1 MPPFVYRSTG
11 GKIHFS
17 LRTRGPQRI
26 DDIAFWLRL
35 PCRAVFDAVCRD
47 DRIGWIGSP
56 DADTPNVMVS
66 LITKEAVSSSS
77 RRRP

>member
-17 LRTRGPQRI
+17 LRTRGPQSI
-26 DDIAFWLRL
+26 DQLSYWLRL
-35 PCRAVFDAVCRD
+35 PCRAVFDAILKD

-56 DADTPNVMVS
+56 DADTPNVVCR
-66 LITKEAVSSSS
+66 LVTKEGVK
-77 RRRP
+77 RCR